1 MSKNPETKPPID
13 STMSILFT
21 TKFINLLKAALARN
35 VVIFL
40 AIFQLDNILPKDF
53 SRPPFLHKVL
63 VTLPIIL
70 TKAVRNFLI
79 GERIAFCKAFFAIM
93 FYQKL

>member
-21 TKFINLLKAALARN
+21 TKFINLLKAAFARN

-53 SRPPFLHKVL
+53 SRPPFLHKAL

-79 GERIAFCKAFFAIM
+79 GERIAFCKAF
-93 FYQKL
+93 

>member
-21 TKFINLLKAALARN
+21 TKFINLLKAAFARN

-40 AIFQLDNILPKDF
+40 AISN
-53 SRPPFLHKVL
+53 
-63 VTLPIIL
+63 L
-70 TKAVRNFLI
+70 TTS
-79 GERIAFCKAFFAIM
+79 
-93 FYQKL
+93 YQKILADHPFYIKH